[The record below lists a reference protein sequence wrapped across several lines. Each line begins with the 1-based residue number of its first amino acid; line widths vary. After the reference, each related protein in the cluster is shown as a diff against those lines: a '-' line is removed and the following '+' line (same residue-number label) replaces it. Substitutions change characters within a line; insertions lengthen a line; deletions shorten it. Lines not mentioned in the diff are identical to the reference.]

1 MHLSNLKKFLEHKI
15 KKLQNMIIQR
25 CLIYVQIQSTVKLN
39 YSTPVPRVQHTS
51 NISILHVSLHTSQ
64 STAFIHSVT
73 PKSPKIH
80 PTNFTFTTRTQT
92 SYHYQ
97 LLYKQDGRK
106 ESCNLI
112 LFSFSCYPKCE
123 LFKSL
128 SHDHFVTAANK
139 HSGFMK
145 QYICCTVNVII
156 CTAQGT

>member
-1 MHLSNLKKFLEHKI
+1 MFK
-15 KKLQNMIIQR
+15 
-25 CLIYVQIQSTVKLN
+25 QSTVKLN
-39 YSTPVPRVQHTS
+39 YSTSVPWVQHTS
-51 NISILHVSLHTSQ
+51 NISILHIVLHTSQ

-73 PKSPKIH
+73 PKSPKIY
-80 PTNFTFTTRTQT
+80 PTNFTFTALTQT

-97 LLYKQDGRK
+97 LLYKQGGRK
-106 ESCNLI
+106 KSCNLI
-112 LFSFSCYPKCE
+112 LFLCLCNPNCE

-156 CTAQGT
+156 CTAQGTQHSRTFESHLH

>member
-1 MHLSNLKKFLEHKI
+1 
-15 KKLQNMIIQR
+15 MIIQR
-25 CLIYVQIQSTVKLN
+25 YLIYVQMKSTVKQN
-39 YSTPVPRVQHTS
+39 YSTSVPWVQHTN
-51 NISILHVSLHTSQ
+51 NISILHISSHTSQ

-80 PTNFTFTTRTQT
+80 PTNFTLTALTQT
-92 SYHYQ
+92 SYHYP
-97 LLYKQDGRK
+97 LRYKQDGRK
-106 ESCNLI
+106 KSRNLI
-112 LFSFSCYPKCE
+112 LFLFLCYPKCE

-139 HSGFMK
+139 RSGFMK